1 VPVFRESKAAA
12 YARGGRSTTQSENPS
27 NSQATRRTN
36 AGAPRLIFSGE
47 EFVMKSARRRFLSLA
62 LGAAAMPAAL
72 RWAQA
77 DTYPSRPVRLV
88 LPFPP
93 GGVFD
98 IVGRPWADKVK
109 TSLGTVFVENQPGA
123 GGSVAAAAVAH
134 AEPDG
139 YTIFLGSSSIHLAEM
154 VLREHPLI
162 DPMKDLATVSM
173 VAITAFGVAVH
184 PSVPAQTLMELVAY
198 VKANPGKLSY
208 GSSGAGTLNH
218 LSGELFKSLTNITD
232 LPHVPYRGAGP
243 ALADVIA
250 GQIPIII
257 PAMTSQVLQFHRTGK
272 LRLLAIT
279 NPTRLPIAPEI
290 PTAVEAGVPGLVTQQ
305 VLGLF
310 APAATPP
317 AIIAKVAEA
326 NAAAMADKAYTQ
338 SLIDAA
344 VIPVPDWTVA
354 KFNQFMKEDIAR
366 WTPLVRAIGVRLD

>member
-1 VPVFRESKAAA
+1 MRFSRRHSLYLLGSAA
-12 YARGGRSTTQSENPS
+12 
-27 NSQATRRTN
+27 
-36 AGAPRLIFSGE
+36 I
-47 EFVMKSARRRFLSLA
+47 SALPGLA
-62 LGAAAMPAAL
+62 A
-72 RWAQA
+72 A

-162 DPMKDLATVSM
+162 DPMKDLATISM

-218 LSGELFKSLTNITD
+218 LSGELFKSLTGIAD

-257 PAMTSQVLQFHRTGK
+257 PAMTSQVLQFHRTGR

-305 VLGLF
+305 VLGL
-310 APAATPP
+310 
-317 AIIAKVAEA
+317 
-326 NAAAMADKAYTQ
+326 
-338 SLIDAA
+338 
-344 VIPVPDWTVA
+344 
-354 KFNQFMKEDIAR
+354 
-366 WTPLVRAIGVRLD
+366 